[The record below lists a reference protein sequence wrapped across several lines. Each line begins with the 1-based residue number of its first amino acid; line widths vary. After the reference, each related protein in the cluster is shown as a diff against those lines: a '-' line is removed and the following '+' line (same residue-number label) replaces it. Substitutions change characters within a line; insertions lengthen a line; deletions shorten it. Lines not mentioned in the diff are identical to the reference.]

1 MVKNLLNR
9 PLILIQMTDF
19 IGIIQKD
26 TKIQNE
32 ISNIIDEYNNQ
43 SFATRSKLGENA
55 FIQSSVYKEVINI
68 MGDTIN
74 DMDME
79 IEQKDNKISFLENK
93 IGVTDDKV
101 IEEMN
106 RLDLNE
112 ISNNEKN
119 NRIMNRLNNTLNKHN
134 YIKN

>member
-1 MVKNLLNR
+1 
-9 PLILIQMTDF
+9 MTDF

-32 ISNIIDEYNNQ
+32 ISNIIDKYNNQ

-55 FIQSSVYKEVINI
+55 LIQSSVYKEAINI

-74 DMDME
+74 DMDKE
-79 IEQKDNKISFLENK
+79 IEQKDNKISFLEKK

-106 RLDLNE
+106 RLDLNK

-119 NRIMNRLNNTLNKHN
+119 NRIMNRLNKTLNKHN
-134 YIKN
+134 YIKI

>member
-1 MVKNLLNR
+1 
-9 PLILIQMTDF
+9 MTDF

-26 TKIQNE
+26 TKIQND
-32 ISNIIDEYNNQ
+32 ISNIIDKYNNQ

-55 FIQSSVYKEVINI
+55 LIQSSVYKEAINI

-101 IEEMN
+101 IEEMKN
-106 RLDLNE
+106 LDLNK

-119 NRIMNRLNNTLNKHN
+119 KRIMNRLNKTLNKHN
-134 YIKN
+134 YIKK